1 MPAVSVAKTTE
12 AKSMAKPVKEKKPK
26 APKAASPASHPPY
39 FEMIKDAIVA
49 LHERTGSSSY
59 AIAKHMEDKHK
70 GHLPANFKK
79 ILANKLKGFAAKGKL
94 VKVKASFKL
103 SEAGKAVKDKK
114 PVAKKVVKK
123 PVAEKAKKPKKAE
136 AVKAGMKRK
145 APAASAVAK
154 PKKKV
159 VTLAKSPKK
168 VAKSLAKPKKPMTIK
183 SLAAKKARVSKA

>member
-12 AKSMAKPVKEKKPK
+12 AKSMAKPVKEKKAK

-59 AIAKHMEDKHK
+59 AIAKHMEDKYK

-114 PVAKKVVKK
+114 PVVKK
-123 PVAEKAKKPKKAE
+123 PVAEKAKKPKKTE
-136 AVKAGMKRK
+136 AAKAGMKRK
-145 APAASAVAK
+145 APAAGVAK

-159 VTLAKSPKK
+159 ATLAKSPKK
-168 VAKSLAKPKKPMTIK
+168 VKKVAKSPAKPKKPKTIK
-183 SLAAKKARVSKA
+183 SPAAKRARVAKA

>member
-1 MPAVSVAKTTE
+1 
-12 AKSMAKPVKEKKPK
+12 
-26 APKAASPASHPPY
+26 
-39 FEMIKDAIVA
+39 MIKDAIVE

-123 PVAEKAKKPKKAE
+123 PKKAE

-159 VTLAKSPKK
+159 ATLAKSPKK
-168 VAKSLAKPKKPMTIK
+168 VAKSPAKAKKPKTIK
-183 SLAAKKARVSKA
+183 SPAAKKARVSKA